1 MDIYEALEKLDGFF
15 DMLANYGECT
25 DEELDLMGEIEDT
38 IYQFARKY
46 EPRAEDLPMEFTCDC
61 GTYMARNRITDG
73 GDAEFICSKCNAVW
87 LLGRPF

>member
-15 DMLANYGECT
+15 DALANYGEYT
-25 DEELDLMGEIEDT
+25 DEELELMGEIEDT

-61 GTYMARNRITDG
+61 GTHMTRNRITDG